1 MVPKLK
7 LLFFI
12 LLLSNIIHCSP
23 DDVEEE
29 INSKKGSKSYNKIF
43 HGHKVEEVRKIIQ
56 KLWKFL
62 KLLLFYVKSTFQVD
76 TVPLTDT
83 ENNECVSCPKRR
95 QRQCLEF
102 AEIGS
107 KLICV
112 RFKKRKIRL

>member
-1 MVPKLK
+1 MIPKLK

-29 INSKKGSKSYNKIF
+29 INSKKSYNKIF

-95 QRQCLEF
+95 RQCLEF
-102 AEIGS
+102 AEIGTE
-107 KLICV
+107 LLCV